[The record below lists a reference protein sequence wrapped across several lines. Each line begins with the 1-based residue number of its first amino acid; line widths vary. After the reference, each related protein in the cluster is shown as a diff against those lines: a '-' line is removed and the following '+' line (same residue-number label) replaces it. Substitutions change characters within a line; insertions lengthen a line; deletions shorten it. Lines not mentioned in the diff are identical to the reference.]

1 MDDNR
6 KIYIG
11 SAAAIGPAGDTTHL
25 EREALNSDPQPA
37 DIDALVTSLNCQD
50 ELRRVSRYTKMALM
64 GAHAAL
70 GRLAGPVDEKT
81 ALYFGTGL
89 GELENTISLFS
100 ESMDP
105 NVLYTS
111 PYSFVSSVNN
121 STAFYVAKINGL
133 MSKNMTVC
141 QEEFSFE
148 WALKVASFDLM
159 NSHIKHALVGA
170 ADESSFPRSE
180 HMHRLKLEDEQI
192 MGEGSGWLCLQTSHK
207 GAVGEI
213 FLLEEVPAVSAG
225 GNGWLDLISGMVEP
239 FLKDVDRVFLLP
251 GFRLNNED
259 VKKILKGFPA
269 MECKNYLNYCGC
281 FHTAAAFGIAS
292 VFDEKEENDTIYF
305 HLNRNLFGRLFIV
318 GVKVYS
324 HDTRGGAK

>member
-1 MDDNR
+1 M

-11 SAAAIGPAGDTTHL
+11 AAAAIGPAGDTTHL
-25 EREALNSDPQPA
+25 EREALSSDPQPA
-37 DIDALVTSLNCQD
+37 DLEALVSSLNCQD

-64 GAHAAL
+64 GAQTAL
-70 GRLAGPVDEKT
+70 GRLPGPVDEKT

-105 NVLYTS
+105 HVLYTS

-148 WALKVASFDLM
+148 WTLKVASFDLLSRHLR
-159 NSHIKHALVGA
+159 NALVGA

-180 HMHRLKLEDEQI
+180 HMHRLKLEADQI
-192 MGEGSGWLCLQTSHK
+192 MGEGSGWLCLQTSRE
-207 GAVGEI
+207 GAVGEL
-213 FLLEEVPAVSAG
+213 FLLEELPAVPERG
-225 GNGWLDLISGMVEP
+225 IEWLDIISGMLEPYFEEVED
-239 FLKDVDRVFLLP
+239 FFLLP
-251 GFRLNNED
+251 GFRLHKEEVD
-259 VKKILKGFPA
+259 EIIKRFPT
-269 MECKNYLNYCGC
+269 MECKNYLDYCGC
-281 FHTAAAFGIAS
+281 FHSAAAFGIAS
-292 VFDEKEENDTIYF
+292 AFDDRHEAETLYF

-324 HDTRGGAK
+324 DGMRGGR